1 MTKSKGNDMTPLSR
15 RTVLSAALATT
26 FATRASAQAYP
37 GRVIKLVVPWPP
49 GGVTDVT
56 GRILAQRMGAE
67 LGQTMIVENRPGAS
81 GTIGHGLVAQADPDG
96 YTLLLAT
103 NSTYAIAPHLL
114 GKLSYDSDKAFTPI
128 GQVVSS
134 PQVLCVHP
142 SIPAKTIAEFLD
154 HVRPRQPD
162 GVTFQSSGPGS
173 TSHLAMEL
181 FMSIAKVNMLHVP
194 YRGGGPALQG
204 LVAGEVNAG
213 FVDSVVALPMAE
225 GGKIRMLGVSTK
237 ERLPLAPDVPTI
249 AEAGVT
255 GFQSSTDVSMLAP
268 AGTPPAIIQRVSA
281 VLRSA
286 LQAAEV
292 REPLLKQ
299 GALIVAGTPD
309 QFPAYYAQ
317 ETAKWGDI
325 IRTRNISIK

>member
-1 MTKSKGNDMTPLSR
+1 MSPLSR
-15 RTVLSAALATT
+15 RTVLSAALAAATAV
-26 FATRASAQAYP
+26 ATRATAQSPYP
-37 GRVIKLVVPWPP
+37 TRVIKLIVPWAP

-56 GRILAQRMGAE
+56 ARILAQRMGTE
-67 LGQTMIVENRPGAS
+67 LGQTMVVENRPGAS
-81 GTIGHGLVAQADPDG
+81 GTLGHAAAAQSDADG

-114 GKLSYDSDKAFTPI
+114 GKLPYDNEKAFAPI
-128 GQVVSS
+128 GHVLSS

-142 SIPAKTIAEFLD
+142 SIPATDVKSFLD
-154 HVRPRQPD
+154 YAKARQPD
-162 GVTFQSSGPGS
+162 GVSFQSSGHGS

-181 FMSIAKVNMLHVP
+181 LMSMATFTMLHVP

-204 LVAGEVNAG
+204 LVAGEVNCG

-237 ERLPLAPDVPTI
+237 ERLPLAPDLPTI
-249 AEAGVT
+249 SEAGVT

-268 AGTPPAIIQRVSA
+268 AGTAPAIIQRVSA
-281 VLRSA
+281 VLLSA
-286 LQAAEV
+286 LKSPEV
-292 REPLLKQ
+292 REPLMKQ
-299 GALIVAGTPD
+299 GALLVGGAPD

-317 ETAKWGDI
+317 ESGKWGEI
-325 IRTRNISIK
+325 IRSRGITMK